1 MFLRARQL
9 KASTGTSLALVAMTV
24 VGSLLCLSSPIL
36 AQDSTPPSETTSG
49 TTVAQ
54 DASPENASSRPRSSV
69 VDKEMPMPVQTK
81 GLDIEEK
88 LGNSLPM
95 EAQFTTSEGKL
106 IRLGDYFKDNK
117 PAIIAMVY
125 YKCPV
130 VCDIVMQKLIDS
142 VNDVDFEPGKDYNVL
157 FFSFDSSETVEF
169 AAQSK
174 QGHMSNLVDRL
185 QTPAAKAGFHF
196 HIGDVTNSRQLAE
209 AIGFK
214 YRRLANGQFSHPS
227 AIYITTPDGK
237 ISRYYYG
244 FDYPSRDVKLSLIDA
259 TNGKLVRTIGDR
271 IMSFCYMFDPNVG
284 RYSIAAMRVMQVSGV
299 ISLFGVSALVGTL
312 FVFERVRRRLWLTE
326 QVSNAPASNVQEA
339 QGIGP
344 GSDVPTSTSERVPA
358 GGGGLS

>member
-1 MFLRARQL
+1 MFVRASQLRAN
-9 KASTGTSLALVAMTV
+9 SGTALALAAAAV
-24 VGSLLCLSSPIL
+24 VGTLLGLASPVL
-36 AQDSTPPSETTSG
+36 AQDAAPPAPSLADQSVPQE
-49 TTVAQ
+49 
-54 DASPENASSRPRSSV
+54 SPAIEPSSRPRKSV
-69 VDKEMPMPVQTK
+69 LDDDMPMPAQTK

-95 EAQFTTSEGKL
+95 EAQFTTSEGKVV
-106 IRLGDYFKDNK
+106 RLGDYFKDNK

-142 VNDVDFEPGKDYNVL
+142 VNGVDFEPGKDYNVL

-174 QGHMSNLVDRL
+174 QGHMSNLDERL
-185 QTPAAKAGFHF
+185 QTPEVKAGFHF
-196 HIGDVTNSRQLAE
+196 HISDVTNSRQLAE

-237 ISRYYYG
+237 ISRYFYG
-244 FDYPSRDVKLSLIDA
+244 FDYPSRDIKLALIDA
-259 TNGKLVRTIGDR
+259 TNGKLVRTIGER
-271 IMSFCYMFDPNVG
+271 ILAFCYMFDPSVG
-284 RYSIAAMRVMQVSGV
+284 RYSIAALRVMQVSGV
-299 ISLFGVSALVGTL
+299 ISLFGVGALVGTL
-312 FVFERVRRRLWLTE
+312 FVFERVRRRLWLNGQAGLESST
-326 QVSNAPASNVQEA
+326 NVQEA
-339 QGIGP
+339 LST
-344 GSDVPTSTSERVPA
+344 GSGSNVKAGSSERVPA